1 MKFELMPFQKFAVKK
16 LRKFSIRGYQH
27 FFEDGEPQAISFTA
41 PTGAGKTIMLAAFV
55 EKVYHGSEEYPAQS
69 DAIFVWLS
77 DSPELN
83 KQSMDK
89 FFFNADRINHSQ
101 LVMIDEST
109 FDKEFFDDGKIYFLN
124 TQKLSKS
131 SNLTQKSDTRQFT
144 IWQTLQ
150 NTIKA
155 KAGKIY
161 FIIDEAHRGMK
172 DIKARQATT
181 IMQKFIKGSVED
193 NLSPAPIV
201 IGMSA
206 TPERFNNLVSNSSSG
221 IQKVTVTNE
230 DVQASGLLKERII
243 VLYPDDENNKIV
255 SKDMSVLE
263 TAADEWKN
271 KCEHWRQYLSE
282 QGEKNF
288 NPIFVIQVENGTANK
303 ISATDLD
310 ECLKIIS
317 ARTKINF
324 EVGEVVHT
332 FGQSQAELPI
342 NNLRV
347 PYAEPSSIAGNDKIK
362 IVFFKENLSTGWDCP
377 QAETMMSFRRA
388 VDSTYIAQLLGRM
401 IRTPLQRRI
410 ELDDTLNEV
419 HLYLPHFDKET
430 VQKIVDAFKQSDGGA
445 IPAEIIGENINNR
458 KNTMWTVKD
467 VPKIS
472 ARHVK
477 KISTATSKDNLFSA
491 DNKVTTS
498 AENFKPPTTS
508 TSPAVKG
515 NDVSAEKK
523 WPVKSIDKPINVEPA
538 EIFENVEN
546 VDEEILPIEESFDRA
561 EIVKAINEMAL
572 LTYKV
577 GRVRTSDYL
586 NSLLKISNFLTR
598 SGLCRSAFN
607 ITLDEIVMLI
617 RRYID
622 KLKSSGEYEAL
633 SLETRKFR
641 FNETVLNTSGEILE
655 QVVNPNL
662 FVTTDA
668 DIDRQFD
675 KAELRFKDSRIGL
688 EYVNK
693 FSDADGIIN
702 CKIDVILF
710 VSNDKCLEQLEQFAK
725 KKFHE
730 LNDKFRR
737 ETVKLTDKWR
747 SEYDKIVSDSDEVS
761 KHNFTL
767 SESINL
773 TQDAEGKVYE
783 DHLFVERK
791 TGTATVKLNSW
802 EENILNEERQ
812 RKDFVCWIRNSVG
825 KSFSLCI
832 PYRNEHD
839 EIKSFY
845 PDFLIVRHDES
856 GYIVDVLEPH
866 DPNRRNNIGKA
877 KGLAEYAKQNNA
889 VGRLQLI
896 REKNL
901 AGKKIF
907 TRLDMSKGE
916 VREKVCS
923 AMTNGELDNIFEQYG
938 EIN

>member
-1 MKFELMPFQKFAVKK
+1 MKFELLNFQEIAVKK
-16 LRKFSIRGYQH
+16 LMKFSIRGYQH
-27 FFEDGEPQAISFTA
+27 FFEDGDSQVISFTA

-89 FFFNADRINHSQ
+89 FYFNADRINHGQ

-124 TQKLSKS
+124 TQKLSKTS
-131 SNLTQKSDTRQFT
+131 KLTHTKSDLRQYT

-172 DIKARQATT
+172 GIAAGRATT
-181 IMQKFIKGSVED
+181 IMQKFIKGSEED
-193 NLSPAPIV
+193 NLSPAPLV

-206 TPERFNNLVSNSSSG
+206 TPERFNNLVSNSSSS
-221 IQKVTVTNE
+221 IQKVIVTNE

-243 VLYPDDENNKIV
+243 VLYPDDEKNKTV
-255 SKDMSVLE
+255 SKDMAVLE
-263 TAADEWKN
+263 AAADEWKS
-271 KCEHWRQYLSE
+271 KCEHWRQYLSG
-282 QGEKNF
+282 QGEKIF

-303 ISATDLD
+303 ISETDLD
-310 ECLKIIS
+310 ECLKKIS

-332 FGQSQAELPI
+332 FGQSQADLTI

-347 PYAEPSSIAGNDKIK
+347 PYAEPSSITGNDKICV
-362 IVFFKENLSTGWDCP
+362 VFFKENLSTGWDCP

-388 VDSTYIAQLLGRM
+388 VDATYIAQLLGRM

-430 VQKIVDAFKQSDGGA
+430 VNNIVDAFKQSDGGS
-445 IPAEIIGENINNR
+445 IPAEIIGENINDR
-458 KNTMWTVKD
+458 KNVTWTVTD
-467 VPKIS
+467 VPKIP

-477 KISTATSKDNLFSA
+477 KISTITSTDSFNFVDNE
-491 DNKVTTS
+491 VTQS
-498 AENFKPPTTS
+498 AENFQATKLFTE
-508 TSPAVKG
+508 
-515 NDVSAEKK
+515 SATVL
-523 WPVKSIDKPINVEPA
+523 PMINAPHNVE
-538 EIFENVEN
+538 I
-546 VDEEILPIEESFDRA
+546 VDEEITLIEESFDRA

-577 GRVRTSDYL
+577 KSNRNNDYL

-598 SGLCRSAFN
+598 SGLWRSAFN
-607 ITLDEIVMLI
+607 ITIDEIVMLI
-617 RRYID
+617 RRYIEE
-622 KLKSSGEYEAL
+622 LKSSGEYETL
-633 SLETRKFR
+633 NLETRKFKL
-641 FNETVLNTSGEILE
+641 NETVLNTYGKVIK
-655 QVVNPNL
+655 QVVSPNL
-662 FVTTDA
+662 FVTTDT
-668 DIDRQFD
+668 DIDRQFNQ
-675 KAELRFKDSRIGL
+675 AELRFKDSHIGQ

-693 FSDADGIIN
+693 FSGTDGIID

-710 VSNDKCLEQLEQFAK
+710 VANDKCLEQLEKFAK
-725 KKFHE
+725 NKFHE
-730 LNDKFRR
+730 LNDNFRR
-737 ETVKLTDKWR
+737 QTVKLTDKWR
-747 SEYDKIVSDSDEVS
+747 DEYDKIVSDGDRVS

-767 SESINL
+767 SESMNF
-773 TQDAEGKVYE
+773 TQDAEGKIYE
-783 DHLFVERK
+783 DHLFVDKK
-791 TGTATVKLNSW
+791 TVTATIKLNSW

-825 KSFSLCI
+825 KNFSLCI
-832 PYRNEHD
+832 PYRDEHD

-845 PDFLIVRHDES
+845 PDFLIVRYNEG
-856 GYIVDVLEPH
+856 GYIVDILEPH
-866 DPNRRNNIGKA
+866 DPNRRDNIGKA
-877 KGLAEYAKQNNA
+877 KGLAEYAKQNEI

-896 REKNL
+896 REKKL
-901 AGKKIF
+901 ARKKIF
-907 TRLDMSKGE
+907 TRLDMSKGLI
-916 VREKVCS
+916 RDQVCS
-923 AMTNGELDNIFEQYG
+923 AMTNGELDNIFEKYG
-938 EIN
+938 ETN